1 MSNPTPPP
9 ENPEPATGPV
19 LTPPQADEPPPPAPP
34 QPVYVQESN
43 RLNKAAAWVGVVAG
57 SVIIVAVIFGTGF
70 FVGKEVGEGSGGDDR
85 GHHMMMR
92 PAMPMFPMG
101 PMGPNGQVE
110 RGPGSPGS
118 FGPGG
123 PMTEMPRSSG
133 GSDATPGPARP

>member
-19 LTPPQADEPPPPAPP
+19 LSPPQADAPPPPVPP
-34 QPVYVQESN
+34 QPVHAQESN

-70 FVGKEVGEGSGGDDR
+70 FVGKEVGEGSRGHDR
-85 GHHMMMR
+85 GHHMMVR

-101 PMGPNGQVE
+101 PNGQFE
-110 RGPGSPGS
+110 RGPGAVGP

-123 PMTEMPRSSG
+123 PMTQMPRSPG
-133 GSDATPGPARP
+133 GSDDAPGPARP

>member
-1 MSNPTPPP
+1 MSNPTPPAD
-9 ENPEPATGPV
+9 NPELATGPV
-19 LTPPQADEPPPPAPP
+19 QTPPHAETPP
-34 QPVYVQESN
+34 QPVHVQESN

-70 FVGKEVGEGSGGDDR
+70 FVGKEVGEGSRGSHPGYDR
-85 GHHMMMR
+85 GHHMMVR

-101 PMGPNGQVE
+101 PQGQFE

-118 FGPGG
+118 FGPSG
-123 PMTEMPRSSG
+123 PMTEMPRSPG